1 MYMLYGIYIYTSSKY
16 GQIDQID
23 KQVISRHVV
32 FSLVHTCLYD
42 FTRQILVAVHR
53 LKLINVVADG
63 DKTLSRAS
71 ILM

>member
-1 MYMLYGIYIYTSSKY
+1 MRYTSYIGSKY
-16 GQIDQID
+16 EPIDQID

-32 FSLVHTCLYD
+32 FSLVHTCLHD
-42 FTRQILVAVHR
+42 FTRQILVAVDR

>member
-1 MYMLYGIYIYTSSKY
+1 MRYTSYTGSRY
-16 GQIDQID
+16 GQTDLIA
-23 KQVISRHVV
+23 KQVISIHVFF

-42 FTRQILVAVHR
+42 FTREILVAVHR
-53 LKLINVVADG
+53 LKLINVVTDG